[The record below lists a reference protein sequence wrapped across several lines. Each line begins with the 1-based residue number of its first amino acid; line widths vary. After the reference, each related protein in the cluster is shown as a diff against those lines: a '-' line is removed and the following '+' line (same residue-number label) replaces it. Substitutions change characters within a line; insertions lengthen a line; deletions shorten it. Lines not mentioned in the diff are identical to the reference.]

1 MRGCP
6 TDAGFLHLYWVCPL
20 MESVEPEGNVEAAG
34 CAPQRNLVVS
44 GGKARSGLIDLGR
57 SRSDLIVFVGKR
69 LLQLIPVVFG
79 VVTITFFFT
88 HVAVPDPC
96 ASWTKARTPA
106 AVQQCRITFGFD
118 KPLLI
123 QYWTYLGNL
132 VGGNWG
138 ENSVRE
144 QVLPAILR
152 AFPETLE
159 LVTTSIVLMIIVGIP
174 LGVVAA
180 NGAGRWRDH
189 LVRTFYLSGW
199 ATPTY
204 LGAVVLAVVVG
215 PALGL
220 PYQGAFTSQPTFPER
235 LHMSVLDAL
244 LAWNLAATGDAILHL
259 ILPASALAFLNL
271 GIATRMTR
279 GSMLEVL
286 PLDFVK
292 TARMKGLSDFW
303 VLYKHALRNSL
314 ISTTTVLGI
323 TAGGLLSGTVVI
335 ENIFRWPGIGAYA
348 FNAITNYEFAGTIGV
363 VIIFA
368 IGVVLANLIADVLYG
383 LLDPRVEWR

>member
-1 MRGCP
+1 MG
-6 TDAGFLHLYWVCPL
+6 
-20 MESVEPEGNVEAAG
+20 
-34 CAPQRNLVVS
+34 RN
-44 GGKARSGLIDLGR
+44 K
-57 SRSDLIVFVGKR
+57 SDLIIFVGKR
-69 LLQLIPVVFG
+69 LLQLVPVLFG
-79 VVTITFFFT
+79 VITITFFFT

-215 PALGL
+215 PALEEL
-220 PYQGAFTSQPTFPER
+220 TER
-235 LHMSVLDAL
+235 FRV
-244 LAWNLAATGDAILHL
+244 
-259 ILPASALAFLNL
+259 
-271 GIATRMTR
+271 
-279 GSMLEVL
+279 V
-286 PLDFVK
+286 
-292 TARMKGLSDFW
+292 
-303 VLYKHALRNSL
+303 
-314 ISTTTVLGI
+314 GI
-323 TAGGLLSGTVVI
+323 TDLFTHGNRS
-335 ENIFRWPGIGAYA
+335 Y
-348 FNAITNYEFAGTIGV
+348 
-363 VIIFA
+363 
-368 IGVVLANLIADVLYG
+368 
-383 LLDPRVEWR
+383 